1 MSLKGPKSEFPDRS
15 KTKKQK
21 PAKSPAKRSTG
32 PSKAIRQVVLERSG
46 YRCEICGN
54 KLGDNQFYS
63 IHHRIPRGMGGT
75 DRPELNQPQNLL
87 SLCGSG
93 TTGCHGYI
101 ESNRTEA
108 YEKGWIVLR
117 DHDPAETPVQISI
130 DLPGMPAI
138 KKMVFLSDD
147 GWYGIEE

>member
-1 MSLKGPKSEFPDRS
+1 MNLKGPKEDFPARS
-15 KTKKQK
+15 KTLK
-21 PAKSPAKRSTG
+21 PKARKSPAKRSTG
-32 PSKAIRQVVLERSG
+32 PSKEIRQVVLERSG

-54 KLGDNQFYS
+54 PLGQNQFYS
-63 IHHRIPRGMGGT
+63 IHHRVPRGMGGT

-101 ESNRTEA
+101 ESNRQGA

-117 DHDPAETPVQISI
+117 DHDPAETKVEISVMM
-130 DLPGMPAI
+130 PGLPAI
-138 KKMVFLSDD
+138 KKFVYLSDD
-147 GWYGIEE
+147 GWYGFDD

>member
-15 KTKKQK
+15 KTSK
-21 PAKSPAKRSTG
+21 PKPRKSPAKRSTG
-32 PSKAIRQVVLERSG
+32 PSKAVRQMVLERSG

-54 KLGDNQFYS
+54 KLGENQFYS

-75 DRPELNQPQNLL
+75 DREDLNLASNLL

-101 ESNRTEA
+101 ESNRQEA

-117 DHDPAETPVQISI
+117 DHDVAETPVEISI

-138 KKMVFLSDD
+138 KKFVFLSND
-147 GWYGIEE
+147 GWYGIED